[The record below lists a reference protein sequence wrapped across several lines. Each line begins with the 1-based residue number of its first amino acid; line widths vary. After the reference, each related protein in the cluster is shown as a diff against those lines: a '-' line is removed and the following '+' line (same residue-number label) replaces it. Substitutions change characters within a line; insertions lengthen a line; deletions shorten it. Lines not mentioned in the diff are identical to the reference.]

1 MNENIQFQQV
11 RGVGNIVLDLHAQ
24 QRVYAFIG
32 ENGIGKTKLLE
43 SLFLSLLF
51 THQDIWQ
58 NRHLK
63 TALLPFQQLTSH
75 VSWLPQQ
82 LLFKTQEA
90 ELVISHPN
98 DRAKWAT
105 AIPSLNL
112 PIVYIAAQNRGN
124 IVANEASIHKMGNRQ
139 ERLKQYLN
147 TLFDAFSQEGIIKQL
162 NSQSN
167 IEEWLIQRA
176 QSANPFQAKEDNRE
190 IEIQTLLK
198 LLHKMD
204 KRIDADF
211 MQIDGS
217 GRVFIQIKQQKL
229 ALFEL
234 SSGFTSIL
242 KIFQTIIAGY
252 GYFTN
257 EAQLEQVRGFV
268 LIDEI
273 ESHLHNEWQVKII
286 PLLKQLFP
294 NTTFFITT
302 HSSMILTQLQQGEA
316 YRLKRH
322 SDGVVRSL
330 ILTHPNKASLIDLL
344 QEAFDVDLNRLKIE
358 RSTPYNQA
366 QAKQH
371 LLSLV
376 QREIQA
382 LSIGDTVSIGTPSIQ
397 TVTKQND

>member
-198 LLHKMD
+198 LLHQMD

-242 KIFQTIIAGY
+242 KIFQAIIAGY

-382 LSIGDTVSIGTPSIQ
+382 LSIGDTVSISTPSIQ

>member
-198 LLHKMD
+198 LLHQMD

-242 KIFQTIIAGY
+242 KIFQAIIAGY

>member
-242 KIFQTIIAGY
+242 KIFQAIIAGY

>member
-90 ELVISHPN
+90 ELFISHPN

-198 LLHKMD
+198 LLHQMD
-204 KRIDADF
+204 KHIDADF

-229 ALFEL
+229 ALSEL

-242 KIFQTIIAGY
+242 KIFQAIIAGY

>member
-167 IEEWLIQRA
+167 IEGWLIQRA

-198 LLHKMD
+198 LLHQMD

-229 ALFEL
+229 ALSEL

-242 KIFQTIIAGY
+242 KIFQAIIAGY

>member
-229 ALFEL
+229 ALSEL

>member
-229 ALFEL
+229 ALSEL

-242 KIFQTIIAGY
+242 KIFQAIIAGY

>member
-1 MNENIQFQQV
+1 
-11 RGVGNIVLDLHAQ
+11 
-24 QRVYAFIG
+24 
-32 ENGIGKTKLLE
+32 
-43 SLFLSLLF
+43 
-51 THQDIWQ
+51 
-58 NRHLK
+58 
-63 TALLPFQQLTSH
+63 
-75 VSWLPQQ
+75 
-82 LLFKTQEA
+82 
-90 ELVISHPN
+90 
-98 DRAKWAT
+98 
-105 AIPSLNL
+105 
-112 PIVYIAAQNRGN
+112 
-124 IVANEASIHKMGNRQ
+124 
-139 ERLKQYLN
+139 
-147 TLFDAFSQEGIIKQL
+147 
-162 NSQSN
+162 
-167 IEEWLIQRA
+167 
-176 QSANPFQAKEDNRE
+176 
-190 IEIQTLLK
+190 
-198 LLHKMD
+198 MD

-229 ALFEL
+229 ALSEL

-242 KIFQTIIAGY
+242 KIFQAIIAGY

-382 LSIGDTVSIGTPSIQ
+382 LSIGDTVSISTPSIQ

>member
-124 IVANEASIHKMGNRQ
+124 IVANESSIHKMGNRQ

-204 KRIDADF
+204 KRVDADF

-229 ALFEL
+229 ALSEL

-242 KIFQTIIAGY
+242 KIFQAIIAGY

-273 ESHLHNEWQVKII
+273 ESHLHNEWQV
-286 PLLKQLFP
+286 
-294 NTTFFITT
+294 
-302 HSSMILTQLQQGEA
+302 
-316 YRLKRH
+316 
-322 SDGVVRSL
+322 
-330 ILTHPNKASLIDLL
+330 
-344 QEAFDVDLNRLKIE
+344 
-358 RSTPYNQA
+358 
-366 QAKQH
+366 
-371 LLSLV
+371 
-376 QREIQA
+376 
-382 LSIGDTVSIGTPSIQ
+382 
-397 TVTKQND
+397 

>member
-90 ELVISHPN
+90 ELFISHPN

-124 IVANEASIHKMGNRQ
+124 IVANEASIQKMGNRQ

-198 LLHKMD
+198 LLHQMD
-204 KRIDADF
+204 KHIDADF

-229 ALFEL
+229 ALSEL

-242 KIFQTIIAGY
+242 KIFQAIIAGY

>member
-229 ALFEL
+229 ALSEL

-242 KIFQTIIAGY
+242 KIFQAIIAGY

-382 LSIGDTVSIGTPSIQ
+382 LSIGDTVSISTPSIQ

>member
-90 ELVISHPN
+90 ELFISHPN

-198 LLHKMD
+198 LLHQMD

-229 ALFEL
+229 ALSEL

-242 KIFQTIIAGY
+242 KIFQAIIAGY

>member
-90 ELVISHPN
+90 ELFISHPN

-198 LLHKMD
+198 LLHQMD
-204 KRIDADF
+204 KHIDADF

-229 ALFEL
+229 ALSEL

-242 KIFQTIIAGY
+242 KIFQAIIAGY

-382 LSIGDTVSIGTPSIQ
+382 LSIGDTVSIGTPSVQ

>member
-90 ELVISHPN
+90 ELFISHPN

-124 IVANEASIHKMGNRQ
+124 IVANESSIHKMGNRQ

-229 ALFEL
+229 ALSEL

-242 KIFQTIIAGY
+242 KIFQAIIAGY

>member
-124 IVANEASIHKMGNRQ
+124 IVANESSIHKMGNRQ

-204 KRIDADF
+204 KRVDADF

-229 ALFEL
+229 ALSEL

-242 KIFQTIIAGY
+242 KIFQAIIAGY

-382 LSIGDTVSIGTPSIQ
+382 LSIGDTVSISTPSIQ

>member
-204 KRIDADF
+204 KRVDADF

-229 ALFEL
+229 ALSEL

-242 KIFQTIIAGY
+242 KIFQAIIAGY

-382 LSIGDTVSIGTPSIQ
+382 LSIGDTVSISTPSIQ

>member
-124 IVANEASIHKMGNRQ
+124 IVANESSIHKMGNRQ

-229 ALFEL
+229 ALSEL

-242 KIFQTIIAGY
+242 KIFQAIIAGY

-382 LSIGDTVSIGTPSIQ
+382 LSIGDTVSISTPSIQ

>member
-82 LLFKTQEA
+82 ISFKTQEA
-90 ELVISHPN
+90 ELFISNPN

-124 IVANEASIHKMGNRQ
+124 IVANESSIHKMGNRQ

-229 ALFEL
+229 ALSEL

-242 KIFQTIIAGY
+242 KIFQAIIAGY

-382 LSIGDTVSIGTPSIQ
+382 LSIGDTVSISTPSIQ

>member
-90 ELVISHPN
+90 ELFISHPN

-124 IVANEASIHKMGNRQ
+124 IVANEASIQKMGNRQ

-198 LLHKMD
+198 LLHQMD
-204 KRIDADF
+204 KHIDADF

-229 ALFEL
+229 ALSEL

-242 KIFQTIIAGY
+242 KIFQAIIAGY

-382 LSIGDTVSIGTPSIQ
+382 LSIGDTVSISTPSIQ